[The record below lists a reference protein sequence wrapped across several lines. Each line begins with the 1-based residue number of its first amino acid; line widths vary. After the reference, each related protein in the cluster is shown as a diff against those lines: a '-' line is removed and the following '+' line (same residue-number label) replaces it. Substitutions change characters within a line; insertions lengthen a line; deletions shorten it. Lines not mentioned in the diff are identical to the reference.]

1 MQGCGL
7 PQAWAGQ
14 PQWCVLETGI
24 GMGFNFLRTWQA
36 WKADPDR
43 PRILHFAAC
52 EPLAV
57 SPSDLLKAA
66 TALPGLLPLAQQLA
80 AQWQGLLPGL
90 HRLSFENGHVLLS
103 LGIGDAQDML
113 KVQSLTADSVFLTG
127 LRPQHPAP
135 GWELNTI
142 KAVAR
147 CCRRGTRLAS
157 REVAPVMLEGLKQ
170 CGFELIKST
179 GLPADAH
186 MLHALFNPGWEPK
199 TPRQI
204 TRPLPSEAMRCVVIG
219 AGLAGAS
226 CAASLARRGW
236 QVTVLD
242 VRNAVAAGASG
253 LPAGMLA
260 PHVSPDDSTLS
271 RLSRQGLRATW
282 QTAHSQLR
290 EGLDWQACGVLQRR
304 FDSSGALPPDWPE
317 AGDFWSRIA
326 TAADGA
332 MPAPDSALWH
342 GAGGWIKP
350 QKLVQA
356 LLSGAGIR
364 TCLGVDAAHLQ
375 RMPGIEPLWQVQ
387 TASGRCI
394 AEATLVVLA
403 AGFDSAALL
412 KSSQMDDS
420 LTTAMPLQAIRGQ
433 LAWGAVPRDAILPAS
448 PVNGDGSF
456 IPSFPAP
463 QGPASEPGQDLV
475 PHWLMG
481 ASFERD
487 VSNDDIK
494 VEDQLALLGRLR
506 HLLPATAASLTPAF
520 EDGRALAWAG
530 VRCASPDH
538 LPLVGA
544 LDETALPG
552 VHICTALGSRGL
564 TFAVLCAELLAAWL
578 HHEPLPLEK
587 RLANSLHAN
596 RFQKI

>member
-7 PQAWAGQ
+7 PHAWAGQ
-14 PQWCVLETGI
+14 PQWCVLETGF
-24 GMGFNFLRTWQA
+24 GMGFNFLSTWQA

-113 KVQSLTADSVFLTG
+113 KVQSLAADSVFLTG
-127 LRPQHPAP
+127 LRLQHPAP

-157 REVAPVMLEGLKQ
+157 RELVPGMLEGLKQ
-170 CGFELIKST
+170 CGFELITST

-204 TRPLPSEAMRCVVIG
+204 TKHLPSEAMRCVVIG

-236 QVTVLD
+236 QVTVID
-242 VRNAVAAGASG
+242 AHQAVASGASG

-260 PHVSPDDSTLS
+260 PHVSPDDSVLS

-282 QTAHSQLR
+282 QTARSQLR

-304 FDSSGALPPDWPE
+304 FDSSGALPPEWPE
-317 AGDFWSRIA
+317 AGECWSRIA
-326 TAADGA
+326 TAADGE
-332 MPAPDSALWH
+332 MSAPDSALWH

-350 QKLVQA
+350 QKLVHA
-356 LLSGAGIR
+356 LLAGAGIR
-364 TCLGVDAAHLQ
+364 TCLGVKIDRLR
-375 RMPGIEPLWQVQ
+375 RMPGLEPLWQVQ
-387 TASGRCI
+387 TASGQCI

-412 KSSQMDDS
+412 KSSLMEDS

-456 IPSFPAP
+456 IPAFPAP
-463 QGPASEPGQDLV
+463 QDPAGDSGQDLV
-475 PHWLMG
+475 SHWLMG

-494 VEDQLALLGRLR
+494 APDQLALLGRLR

-544 LDETALPG
+544 LDETVLPG
-552 VHICTALGSRGL
+552 VHVCTALGSRGL

-587 RLANSLHAN
+587 RLADSLRAS